1 MDTSYGE
8 KNVYYNNHLRILN
21 LLVSPQPTRSPSTL
35 FVRVII
41 TITTALVITDI
52 NHLALIVTTNTQL
65 PVPPNLTL
73 LTIPPF
79 QHLPQRKKL
88 NLILSWKNYRSSTPS
103 NHTLP
108 NSTTKST
115 VLPTIE
121 ILVEG
126 DQTAPKGAPT
136 ESRNDNTIDAAGI
149 DNIVNTHT
157 NSNSDD
163 SLLLNSF
170 LSSQKHT
177 HIENFPHII
186 NNNLQHATP
195 TQQDRI
201 IKGDVLTLSTLNVR
215 SCNSIVRTSQ
225 TLDFFKLLDHDVIG
239 LTETRHKSEANMK
252 FNTRDNIHF
261 SSFWNN
267 PSCSMGGVGLLVKK
281 TYADHIFKIHKEE
294 RLIFI

>member
-52 NHLALIVTTNTQL
+52 NHLALIIPTNTQL

-88 NLILSWKNYRSSTPS
+88 NLILLWKNYRSSTPS

-115 VLPTIE
+115 ALLTKE

-136 ESRNDNTIDAAGI
+136 ESRHDNTIDAVGI
-149 DNIVNTHT
+149 DSIVNAHT
-157 NSNSDD
+157 DPLTNTNIDA
-163 SLLLNSF
+163 SLLNLDSF
-170 LSSQKHT
+170 ISTQKQLHSDRL
-177 HIENFPHII
+177 PII
-186 NNNLQHATP
+186 LDKDIQQATP
-195 TQQDRI
+195 SQQDHI
-201 IKGDVLTLSTLNVR
+201 IKG
-215 SCNSIVRTSQ
+215 
-225 TLDFFKLLDHDVIG
+225 
-239 LTETRHKSEANMK
+239 
-252 FNTRDNIHF
+252 
-261 SSFWNN
+261 
-267 PSCSMGGVGLLVKK
+267 
-281 TYADHIFKIHKEE
+281 
-294 RLIFI
+294 